1 MNFECSLNPKLDLV
15 LCSYANNPSLAA
27 IELMNEPHAPGF
39 TLDNLKTYYKSEYD
53 ALRKYTPS
61 AYVNL
66 LNQLGNAN
74 PKEQLSFARNF
85 NHVVIDMHY
94 YNLYLDEFSNM
105 NVQFYALKTVTTS
118 NGPLSF
124 VNQSYAIVVATTVVW
139 YKSFLFGQNLRPRPL
154 LN

>member
-1 MNFECSLNPKLDLV
+1 MNK
-15 LCSYANNPSLAA
+15 
-27 IELMNEPHAPGF
+27 PHAPRV
-39 TLDNLKTYYKSEYD
+39 TPNNLKNYYKSGYD
-53 ALRKYTPS
+53 AVRKYTPI
-61 AYVNL
+61 AYVIL
-66 LNQLGNAN
+66 SNQLGNAH
-74 PKEQLSFARNF
+74 PKEQLSFAGNF

-124 VNQSYAIVVATTVVW
+124 VNQSYAVVATTAIVW
-139 YKSFLFGQNLRPRPL
+139 YKSFLFGKNLRSRPL